1 MKKYPEKLRK
11 RGGSTRL
18 TDAEVITMEVV
29 GEFPGLH
36 CDNRTHQRFRTCWA
50 EWLPRMG
57 SRTAFARQAANL
69 RGLRQWLCQTIAG
82 LHFPDGVGLGVVD
95 GLPMPL
101 CSLRRAPRCRLF
113 RGEAAYGYCAA
124 KDMRYYGF
132 KGHVL
137 TSDDGFILAFGVA
150 AANVDERAMLLEM
163 SASATPY
170 VLGDKGYLC
179 SDTMEEELLAE
190 GVKVIAPVRE
200 NMADPLGPELRGRLN
215 ARRRIVETV
224 NAQLAGRLEMERIW
238 ARNRWHLTARV
249 ARKVLAH
256 NLNCHLNKLNGRRP
270 LLFSK
275 LITVA

>member
-1 MKKYPEKLRK
+1 M
-11 RGGSTRL
+11 
-18 TDAEVITMEVV
+18 D
-29 GEFPGLH
+29 
-36 CDNRTHQRFRTCWA
+36 
-50 EWLPRMG
+50 
-57 SRTAFARQAANL
+57 
-69 RGLRQWLCQTIAG
+69 
-82 LHFPDGVGLGVVD
+82 VVD
-95 GLPMPL
+95 GLSMPL
-101 CSLRRAPRCRLF
+101 SSFKRAPRRLS
-113 RGEAAYGYCAA
+113 GAAQHGHYAA
-124 KDMRYYGF
+124 RDMRHYGLR
-132 KGHVL
+132 GHMI
-137 TSDDGFILAFGVA
+137 TADEGFILVIIVA

-200 NMADPLGPELRGRLN
+200 NMAERPGPGLRGRLN

-238 ARNRWHLTARV
+238 ARDRWHLTARV